1 MHPIIFQF
9 GKFKIYSY
17 SLMVVIAFFC
27 AFFYAWFEAKRLG
40 EDRERVIDF
49 GLLIFVSAFVGARL
63 LHILVNWRIYFRDPI
78 RIFKFWE
85 GGLVFYGGLIL
96 AELVCV
102 AYIKIFKLNLARW
115 ADILAQEGKVEEALR
130 IYEKLANLKT
140 PLAGVALFK
149 KALLLKDLK
158 EYKEAVSFF
167 KKAMAK
173 GIVQPRVHFSLGYCL
188 EKLGRVEEALSQYF
202 KIVYLFD
209 DLDYKVKA
217 YFRIAK
223 IYERENK
230 LDEAKQVYQRI
241 TQLQV
246 AEAEIAKKKIEEIE
260 ALEGKDK

>member
-49 GLLIFVSAFVGARL
+49 GLLIFISAFVGARL

-96 AELVCV
+96 AVLVCV

-115 ADILAQEGKVEEALR
+115 ADILAPCAMIALSIGRIGCFLNGCCYGSPAPSWLPWKVVYPTNVMPLH
-130 IYEKLANLKT
+130 
-140 PLAGVALFK
+140 LAGVPLHPTPIYSSIGAGIIAGILFWK
-149 KALLLKDLK
+149 SRHKRFEGEIFWLMLTLYAVDRFILEFFRADPRGGIPSLHLSTSQIISIPCFLLGVCFLI
-158 EYKEAVSFF
+158 
-167 KKAMAK
+167 K
-173 GIVQPRVHFSLGYCL
+173 GYLYSPSL
-188 EKLGRVEEALSQYF
+188 ES
-202 KIVYLFD
+202 
-209 DLDYKVKA
+209 
-217 YFRIAK
+217 
-223 IYERENK
+223 EN
-230 LDEAKQVYQRI
+230 
-241 TQLQV
+241 
-246 AEAEIAKKKIEEIE
+246 
-260 ALEGKDK
+260 